1 MRGPFHSGCSAGPRA
16 VVPEGQAREESGA
29 EESSVPTHPSLG
41 VSHPDYQTAG
51 HCHTGPFLLQEECD
65 SIHLTWGLPGNGSTS
80 RSPAP
85 IYQPY
90 RPIWRIS
97 LEPAAPLFSWALFPV
112 FSPDSLLLSIICH
125 DLDHQSHSPHTM
137 ALPLH
142 LPTSHTLG
150 SLTHGPKC
158 VLHDPHALRVTWPSP
173 ACPGH
178 VVCASSPGSI
188 SNRSSE

>member
-41 VSHPDYQTAG
+41 SPTPTIRRLGTVTLGLFS
-51 HCHTGPFLLQEECD
+51 FQEECD